1 MKSQV
6 IEISPKTIFITIAI
20 LFGLFVA
27 WQIKGIL
34 LSLVIAYILMSGFA
48 PLVDW
53 FEKEGVNKTVAVLAT
68 FILIISVLG
77 LLIFAVIP
85 PLIVQT
91 RELILSLPQYIDNL
105 DRFVQTKNGLPNITI
120 DDITQF
126 LTQRIDKALTNVLS
140 VILNVFTGFL
150 TFITV
155 AVFSFYLLLERDKI
169 KQNLFIFFPHLS
181 KERVYRLGH
190 KIEEKLGAW
199 LRGQVTLML
208 LVGAATWL
216 GLTILGIKYAL
227 PLAVVAGIL
236 EIVPI
241 IGPII
246 SAVPAII
253 IAFVQNP
260 VLVIAVIILY
270 LVVQQVENYLLVPK
284 VMERAVG
291 LSPLIIIF
299 ALLVGG
305 SLLGIIGALLAVP
318 VTAIIQVIL
327 EDFHDHPT
335 KS

>member
-91 RELILSLPQYIDNL
+91 RELILSLPQYIDSL

-270 LVVQQVENYLLVPK
+270 VVVQQVENYLLVPK

>member
-105 DRFVQTKNGLPNITI
+105 DKFVQTKNGLPNITI

-216 GLTILGIKYAL
+216 GLTILGIKYA
-227 PLAVVAGIL
+227 V
-236 EIVPI
+236 
-241 IGPII
+241 
-246 SAVPAII
+246 
-253 IAFVQNP
+253 
-260 VLVIAVIILY
+260 
-270 LVVQQVENYLLVPK
+270 
-284 VMERAVG
+284 
-291 LSPLIIIF
+291 
-299 ALLVGG
+299 
-305 SLLGIIGALLAVP
+305 
-318 VTAIIQVIL
+318 
-327 EDFHDHPT
+327 
-335 KS
+335 

>member
-20 LFGLFVA
+20 IFGLFVA

-199 LRGQVTLML
+199 VRGQVTLML

-284 VMERAVG
+284 VMARAVG

>member
-20 LFGLFVA
+20 IFGLFVA

-199 LRGQVTLML
+199 VRGQVTLML

>member
-91 RELILSLPQYIDNL
+91 RELILSLPQYIDSL

>member
-284 VMERAVG
+284 VMARAVG

>member
-20 LFGLFVA
+20 IFGLFVA

>member
-20 LFGLFVA
+20 IFGLFVA

-270 LVVQQVENYLLVPK
+270 VVVQQVENYLLVPK

>member
-20 LFGLFVA
+20 IFGLFVA

-199 LRGQVTLML
+199 VRGQVTLML

-270 LVVQQVENYLLVPK
+270 VVVQQVENYLLVPK

>member
-20 LFGLFVA
+20 IFGLFVA

-105 DRFVQTKNGLPNITI
+105 DKFVQTKNGLPNITI